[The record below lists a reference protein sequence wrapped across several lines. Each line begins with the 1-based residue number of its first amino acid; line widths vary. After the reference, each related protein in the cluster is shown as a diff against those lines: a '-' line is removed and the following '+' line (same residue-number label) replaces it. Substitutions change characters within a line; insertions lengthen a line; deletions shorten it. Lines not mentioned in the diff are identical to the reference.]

1 MTNGLSWQ
9 RLPLCQGN
17 EEMTPA
23 QPVRRSGGEESLL
36 NNAHAVA
43 EQLRSENNL
52 PATLYLDLLKKCLT
66 RITFPD
72 KYAPLKPQKTIPRK
86 MVLTLFQNLLSPLK
100 LEIVR
105 RTELDPRLRE
115 EGLDWPGDAE
125 TMVGLKRLDNLQAC
139 ITDVLRQSV
148 PGDLIETGVWRGGA
162 SIFMRAVLQVYGD
175 TQRTV
180 WLADS
185 FQGLPKPNPERYPAD
200 AGDESWKN
208 AALAIPVEE
217 VKANFGKYGL
227 LDEQVRF
234 LVGWFRDTLPTAP
247 IDKLAVLRLDGDM
260 YESTFDALTHLY
272 PKLSLG
278 GYAIIDDYAIPGCQ
292 AAVEDYRVKHQIKEA
307 LVPIDQYAKF
317 WQRLT

>member
-1 MTNGLSWQ
+1 MSQAQPTRYGA
-9 RLPLCQGN
+9 RN
-17 EEMTPA
+17 EESVERVQAIALGA
-23 QPVRRSGGEESLL
+23 QEENGSP
-36 NNAHAVA
+36 
-43 EQLRSENNL
+43 EK
-52 PATLYLDLLKKCLT
+52 LYLDLMKKCLT
-66 RITFPD
+66 RIAFPER
-72 KYAPLKPQKTIPRK
+72 YAPIKPPRTIPRK
-86 MVLTLFQNLLSPLK
+86 LAWNLCQKLLLPLE

-105 RTELDPRLRE
+105 RKEFDSRARE
-115 EGLDWPGDAE
+115 GGLDWPGEAE
-125 TMVGLKRLDNLQAC
+125 TMVGIKRLDNLEVC
-139 ITDVLRQSV
+139 ITDVLRQRV

-162 SIFMRAVLQVYGD
+162 SIFMRAVLKAYGD

-185 FQGLPKPNPERYPAD
+185 FHGLPKPNPAKYPAD
-200 AGDESWKN
+200 VGDESWKN

-217 VKANFGKYGL
+217 VKANFCKYGL

-272 PKLSLG
+272 PKLSHG
-278 GYAIIDDYAIPGCQ
+278 GYAIIDDYAFSGCQ
-292 AAVEDYRVKHQIKEA
+292 SAVEDYRVKHQIKEP
-307 LVPIDQYAKF
+307 LLPIDQYAKF